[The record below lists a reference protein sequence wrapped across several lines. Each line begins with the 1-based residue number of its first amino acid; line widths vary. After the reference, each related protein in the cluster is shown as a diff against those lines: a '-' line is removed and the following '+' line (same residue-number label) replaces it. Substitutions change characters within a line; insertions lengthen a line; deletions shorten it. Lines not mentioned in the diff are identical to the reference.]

1 MNTTS
6 FITNDYFKDH
16 DTFKKYPELFIT
28 DEYISYIDSL
38 PFPQRFSLK
47 SEYHRNLMTKEDLL
61 YVGKISFSKHPELLL
76 QEAALLYGSD
86 VAFPKDFIKIEE
98 LPNKRKEHWSN
109 EKRVRVLFLRKHSY
123 FIKNSSI
130 REMDVYR
137 FLKGCAYSPKE
148 KFGKDLRDDLQKT
161 VDSIFKE
168 GEVTVLNYNRKKDIA
183 EFQCNLIDC
192 PLRTSTCFKWKRSIN
207 RFLDKL
213 EKSPECVSL
222 NLKNTQGIPKEVM
235 DRRISDL
242 YGDTIILLND
252 YTNVHAKAS
261 FQCNRIYC
269 EKFNDCKNKKWTTR
283 ISDVLNGKVLKPV
296 TCNLM
301 WNSLGELLLQQVLEK
316 NHIKYIYQK
325 SFTGMRYK
333 LPLRVDFYLPE
344 YNVAIEIQGNQHKSK
359 KEMEGLLRINK
370 KISSDE
376 KLTDEAIQKAF
387 DDQQK
392 RDNLKKKYLQEN
404 DIILIEMPYSR
415 EAQRMENTLRE
426 YIDF

>member
-1 MNTTS
+1 MEITS

-38 PFPQRFSLK
+38 PFIQRLQLRK
-47 SEYHRNLMTKEDLL
+47 DYHRNLMTKEDLL
-61 YVGKISFSKHPELLL
+61 YIGKISFLKCPELLL

-86 VAFPKDFIKIEE
+86 VVFPKEFIKIEE
-98 LPNKRKEHWSN
+98 VPNKRKESMSD
-109 EKRVRVLFLRKHSY
+109 EKRIKISFFRKNSN

-130 REMDVYR
+130 REMGIYR

-148 KFGKDLRDDLQKT
+148 KFGKGLRDDLQKT

-168 GEVTVLNYNRKKDIA
+168 GEVTVLNYDREKDAA
-183 EFQCNLIDC
+183 EFQCNLINC
-192 PLRTSTCFKWKRSIN
+192 PLRTSTCFKWTKSISQ
-207 RFLDKL
+207 FIDKL
-213 EKSPECVSL
+213 EKSSECVSL
-222 NLKNTQGIPKEVM
+222 NLKNTQGIPKKIV
-235 DRRISDL
+235 DKKLLDL

-269 EKFNDCKNKKWTTR
+269 ENFNDCKNKRWTTQV
-283 ISDVLNGKVLKPV
+283 SDVLNGKTLRPV

-325 SFTGMRYK
+325 SFIGMRYK

-344 YNVAIEIQGNQHKSK
+344 YNVAIEIQGNQHKNK

-387 DDQQK
+387 DEQQK
-392 RDNLKKKYLQEN
+392 RDNLKKEYLQEN
-404 DIILIEMPYSR
+404 DIILIEMPYNR
-415 EAQRMENTLRE
+415 EAQKMENTLKE